1 MPDRNLTVPIN
12 LITKKHRH
20 LCSGAQSWNAK
31 EEALQKREEWDPRSE
46 MEAQRRHAAQTVK
59 NGGEPQEAAEQI
71 GPSEPHWAT
80 ILWFDM
86 EPKGPTE

>member
-1 MPDRNLTVPIN
+1 
-12 LITKKHRH
+12 
-20 LCSGAQSWNAK
+20 
-31 EEALQKREEWDPRSE
+31 
-46 MEAQRRHAAQTVK
+46 VK